1 MDESNKELLKKDI
14 KQIEKNMLVCL
25 QNLKRKL
32 NPIKLLI
39 KKREVNQKIKTVKY
53 RKRINE
59 LENNNKK
66 LKKEI
71 EKAKSRGPTKKE

>member
-1 MDESNKELLKKDI
+1 
-14 KQIEKNMLVCL
+14 MLVCL
-25 QNLKRKL
+25 KILKRKL

-71 EKAKSRGPTKKE
+71 EKVK

>member
-1 MDESNKELLKKDI
+1 MDESNKEPLKKDI

-25 QNLKRKL
+25 KILKRKL

-71 EKAKSRGPTKKE
+71 EKVK